1 MYQQIKLGEETHGN
15 CDVDTLTICD
25 NVQPSVTLVC
35 DKRNALVASYHGI
48 LHGNVGRLS
57 INKNISVTMVNLD
70 GWLLFTSLIYN
81 NSI

>member
-1 MYQQIKLGEETHGN
+1 MYEQIKLGEETHSN

-48 LHGNVGRLS
+48 LHGNVGMS
-57 INKNISVTMVNLD
+57 
-70 GWLLFTSLIYN
+70 
-81 NSI
+81 